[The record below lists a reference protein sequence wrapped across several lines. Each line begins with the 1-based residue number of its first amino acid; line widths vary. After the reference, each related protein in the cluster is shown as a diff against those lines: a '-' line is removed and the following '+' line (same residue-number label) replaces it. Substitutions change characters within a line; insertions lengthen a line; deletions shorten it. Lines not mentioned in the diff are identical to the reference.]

1 MMRGPTVVDPIQA
14 FVRTRAGCT
23 LLAALAALGVACSP
37 AQKPVPPDT
46 GPLASSGTAPTTSG
60 APAGSAASSPSS
72 SSSSAPPSASAAS
85 ADAGADA
92 GAKATAPAPVP
103 ADKIKVK
110 VVTIGMHV
118 AGGPF
123 DEPTKEPFKKAVE
136 PHFPEIAQCWATR
149 VAQNLPKPPK
159 QVDVGVDLLIEAT
172 GGHPRV
178 SNPRI
183 TPKIEEAPDFVPCV
197 VTVFESVEF
206 AKLVDRGRT
215 GVSYSLRF
223 TITP

>member
-1 MMRGPTVVDPIQA
+1 MMRGPTVVDPIQTFA
-14 FVRTRAGCT
+14 RTRAGCT

-46 GPLASSGTAPTTSG
+46 GPLASSGTAATASG
-60 APAGSAASSPSS
+60 APAASPSS
-72 SSSSAPPSASAAS
+72 SASSSSPSAPPSSSAS

-92 GAKATAPAPVP
+92 GAKAAPAPVP

-223 TITP
+223 TVTP